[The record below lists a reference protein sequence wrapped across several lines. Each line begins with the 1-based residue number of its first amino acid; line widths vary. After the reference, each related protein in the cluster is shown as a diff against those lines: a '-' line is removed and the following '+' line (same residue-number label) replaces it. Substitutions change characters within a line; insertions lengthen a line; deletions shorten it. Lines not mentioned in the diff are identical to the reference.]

1 MASLSRKFLSGI
13 GIEED
18 KIELILEKH
27 QEVLGEIKD
36 ERDRLKEDAEKLPSV
51 EKELSDLKE
60 ATKDGKENSY
70 KVKYEALKE
79 DFENYKKDIS
89 TKEIHS
95 KKEAA
100 YRELLKAAGI
110 SEKRIDAVLKVSPI
124 DSLEFDDEGKVKE
137 ADSISKTIKE
147 EWADF
152 IPTES
157 VKGAQTATPPASN
170 GSSLFKTKEEIVKIK
185 DTSERQKAW
194 KDYLNQKASQN
205 ESQKG

>member
-36 ERDRLKEDAEKLPSV
+36 ERDRLKEEAEKLPSV
-51 EKELSDLKE
+51 EKELADLKE

-79 DFENYKKDIS
+79 DFETYKKDIS
-89 TKEIHS
+89 EKEIHS
-95 KKEAA
+95 KKESA
-100 YRELLKAAGI
+100 YREWLKSAGV
-110 SEKRIDAVLKVSPI
+110 SERRLDSVLKVSPI
-124 DSLEFDDEGKVKE
+124 DSLEFDDEGKVK
-137 ADSISKTIKE
+137 DSENLSKTIKE
-147 EWADF
+147 EWSDF
-152 IPTES
+152 ISTES
-157 VKGAQTATPPASN
+157 TKGAQTANPPSSN

-194 KDYLNQKASQN
+194 KDYLNQNASQN

>member
-36 ERDRLKEDAEKLPSV
+36 ERDRLKEEAEKLPSV
-51 EKELSDLKE
+51 QKELDDLKK
-60 ATKDGKENSY
+60 ATDDGKENSY

-79 DFENYKKDIS
+79 DFESYKKDIS

-147 EWADF
+147 EWSDF
-152 IPTES
+152 ISTES
-157 VKGAQTATPPASN
+157 TMGAKTANPPTSN
-170 GSSLFKTKEEIVKIK
+170 GSSLIKSKEEIMKIK

-194 KDYLNQKASQN
+194 KDYLNHSSQN